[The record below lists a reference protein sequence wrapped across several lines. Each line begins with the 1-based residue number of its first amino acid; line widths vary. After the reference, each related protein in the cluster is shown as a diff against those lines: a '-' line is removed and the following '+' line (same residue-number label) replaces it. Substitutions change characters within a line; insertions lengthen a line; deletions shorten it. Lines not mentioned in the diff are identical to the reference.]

1 MMSAAQPGFEIGKHE
16 MNDGQKG
23 FRDLHIASLRDGGVV
38 KAVLAQLRVAAPVV
52 GDNGCSRHHGVF
64 DKAAQRLGA
73 SVGHNRESDTT
84 GVPPGLA
91 LVEAAVTLALADFDG
106 ASHKSH
112 IMDAVPLSARAPTH
126 ESFIGFDVFT
136 GIAADPILIRPHH
149 ADAQLVKNLKGCFV
163 TRQPE
168 LPLKLNGR
176 YAGCLAGEQVC
187 RPEPHRERRVSVF
200 HDRACHKARIAATLP
215 ATEYARSSG
224 DAIRFADCAATS
236 ADKSVVPPGAF
247 KIGRARRFVRKQ
259 ALKLRQRARKRQ
271 IASLKNIDRHDR
283 SKSVQVLNM
292 LHLVTVCDNP
302 ISTGLS
308 SAIYQWV
315 SNQNKFTVRFRSCR
329 IGSRHE
335 FLLLVGDKIIMSK
348 SWITPRWPLVPAI
361 LLATWAPAC
370 HALTY
375 QEALDIAESRASEL
389 KARQNTVS
397 AAQAA
402 RISAGELPDPKLVM
416 GVDNLPVQ
424 GSEAWSTTRDF
435 MTMQRVGVMQEVTN
449 GDKREAVRQLADT
462 KVARA
467 DAELEIERL
476 SVKRQT
482 RLAWLKVY
490 FLQQQQALLDQ
501 IEAENHM
508 LSTAVTAR
516 LAAGQGKGSDSL
528 QSRQESIALEDRRDD
543 LERDLSKARADLA
556 RWVGAIATE
565 PLTGPPPAY
574 TPNPEHLRHNLD
586 RHPDIAIFGIQEDSG
601 RAEVNLAK
609 AAKKSDWAVEL
620 DYEHRAPLFGDM
632 ISVQFT
638 FDLPIFAKTRQ
649 NPQIAAREQE
659 LERVSA
665 ERESMVR
672 DHMAQ
677 LEALLA
683 EQTAL
688 VRQIDRIDQDWLPL
702 GQQKVDLTLA
712 EYRSGQEP
720 LTSVLDARKFL
731 IDTRMKRID
740 LAARRAAIETELSYL
755 SEEMQP

>member
-1 MMSAAQPGFEIGKHE
+1 
-16 MNDGQKG
+16 
-23 FRDLHIASLRDGGVV
+23 
-38 KAVLAQLRVAAPVV
+38 
-52 GDNGCSRHHGVF
+52 
-64 DKAAQRLGA
+64 
-73 SVGHNRESDTT
+73 
-84 GVPPGLA
+84 
-91 LVEAAVTLALADFDG
+91 
-106 ASHKSH
+106 
-112 IMDAVPLSARAPTH
+112 
-126 ESFIGFDVFT
+126 
-136 GIAADPILIRPHH
+136 
-149 ADAQLVKNLKGCFV
+149 
-163 TRQPE
+163 
-168 LPLKLNGR
+168 
-176 YAGCLAGEQVC
+176 
-187 RPEPHRERRVSVF
+187 
-200 HDRACHKARIAATLP
+200 
-215 ATEYARSSG
+215 
-224 DAIRFADCAATS
+224 
-236 ADKSVVPPGAF
+236 
-247 KIGRARRFVRKQ
+247 
-259 ALKLRQRARKRQ
+259 
-271 IASLKNIDRHDR
+271 
-283 SKSVQVLNM
+283 
-292 LHLVTVCDNP
+292 
-302 ISTGLS
+302 
-308 SAIYQWV
+308 
-315 SNQNKFTVRFRSCR
+315 
-329 IGSRHE
+329 
-335 FLLLVGDKIIMSK
+335 MSK

-361 LLATWAPAC
+361 LLATWAPVC

-632 ISVQFT
+632 ISIQFT